1 MLKRAVVCLAAL
13 SVLAGCGSSTSEA
26 PDDTKVESLHRE
38 QSTDDKDAGKDK
50 DRSKD
55 GKSSEPSSPS
65 EEAPADQSARE
76 IESIPGAEP
85 GDPKEVEFFEELKG
99 IDVEGVEDQ
108 LVATAQ
114 EVCSDGRDSV
124 LLNAVAGQ
132 LDQQD
137 RSDLNVEQLAD
148 RIAEAAEKAYC

>member
-1 MLKRAVVCLAAL
+1 MLKRAVLCVAAL
-13 SVLAGCGSSTSEA
+13 CVLSGCGSSTSEA
-26 PDDTKVESLHRE
+26 PEEPKVESLHRE
-38 QSTDDKDAGKDK
+38 QSTQDKDK
-50 DRSKD
+50 
-55 GKSSEPSSPS
+55 KSSEPSSPT

-99 IDVEGVEDQ
+99 VDVNGVEDQ

-114 EVCSDGRDSV
+114 EVCEEGRDSV

-132 LDQQD
+132 LDQQG
-137 RSDLNVEQLAD
+137 RSELNVEQLAD
-148 RIAEAAEKAYC
+148 RIADAAEKAYC